1 MIIRFDQIR
10 EKYGNEVEGILTE
23 FHKKA
28 ATTTGRAISEMSSY
42 HFETGGKRI
51 RALIPSYIYEVM
63 GHNGRD
69 FLPFG
74 AAVEMIHNATL
85 VHDDLQDGDEMRR
98 SRPTVWKKYSEA
110 QAINCGDAMFQ
121 YAYQILR
128 TLKLDATTVLKLVD
142 RAADATLR
150 VIEGQ
155 AQEFIVKEEDY
166 PGVKRYLEVIRGK
179 TSGLFA
185 LPVVGAL
192 EACGVGK
199 DLCKTVES
207 VAMDL
212 GVLFQVQD
220 DFLDLYGD
228 KGRDRRGTD
237 IAEGKISY
245 FIAYVNEKG
254 SPADRKRLGEIVKK
268 HREQTTDAEILEAIQ
283 ILDRA
288 GAKKAAMNLMEEI
301 QSQVKNHKELKTELP
316 GIHMALIELAELFLK
331 PIQNT

>member
-1 MIIRFDQIR
+1 
-10 EKYGNEVEGILTE
+10 
-23 FHKKA
+23 
-28 ATTTGRAISEMSSY
+28 
-42 HFETGGKRI
+42 
-51 RALIPSYIYEVM
+51 
-63 GHNGRD
+63 
-69 FLPFG
+69 
-74 AAVEMIHNATL
+74 
-85 VHDDLQDGDEMRR
+85 
-98 SRPTVWKKYSEA
+98 
-110 QAINCGDAMFQ
+110 MFQ